1 MLVTRLPKSLAIPRA
16 YLLTISALSL
26 LLSLVPTICGGVEVR
41 VTGDH
46 VNLRAGASEES
57 EVVAQVAKGD
67 ILQVSGNA
75 GGDWVSVMP
84 PATAS
89 LWVYGDL
96 VKDGVVAAS
105 KAQVRA
111 GPGISYKV
119 VGTLEKDRKITV
131 QDATGEWFKIEPPTG
146 CVLWISG
153 KYVEQVGKEVVVAD
167 APQAPVQPS
176 APAAEK
182 QEKQEPAKPSAVP
195 APQPVATN
203 QHPKTVAS
211 HPRDAAADTGQ
222 LFLKNLIDTMEQG
235 KSIEYEG
242 VLNYSSFVLGRP
254 SRYILVI
261 QDKNARL
268 VDSCYVMG
276 KQAQFD
282 ALVGRRVRVTGKE
295 YWVQGSRSSVVVPSR
310 ITLLPRNTGSR

>member
-1 MLVTRLPKSLAIPRA
+1 VTRLPRSLAIPGA
-16 YLLTISALSL
+16 YLMSVSALSFL
-26 LLSLVPTICGGVEVR
+26 CSVLPTTCGGVEVR
-41 VTGDH
+41 VIGDR
-46 VNLRAGASEES
+46 VNLRAAASEES
-57 EVVAQVAKGD
+57 EVVAQAARGD
-67 ILQVSGNA
+67 VLEVTGSPT
-75 GGDWVSVMP
+75 GDWVSVVP

-89 LWVYGDL
+89 LWIYGDL
-96 VKDGVVAAS
+96 VKTGVVAAA

-119 VGTLEKDRKITV
+119 VGTLEKERNVTV
-131 QDATGEWFKIEPPTG
+131 QDATGEWFKIEPPAG
-146 CVLWISG
+146 CVLWISA
-153 KYVEQVGKEVVVAD
+153 KYVQQVGKEAVAAD
-167 APQAPVQPS
+167 TSQGQVQPPVV
-176 APAAEK
+176 PAAEK
-182 QEKQEPAKPSAVP
+182 QNKQEPPKPSVEVT
-195 APQPVATN
+195 PQPVATN
-203 QHPKTVAS
+203 QRPKVVAPHPQDT
-211 HPRDAAADTGQ
+211 ADTGQ

-276 KQAQFD
+276 KPAQFD
-282 ALVGRRVRVTGKE
+282 ALVGRRIRVTGKE

-310 ITLLPRNTGSR
+310 ITLLPRNADGR

>member
-1 MLVTRLPKSLAIPRA
+1 MLVTKSSRSLAIPGT
-16 YLLTISALSL
+16 YLLSISALSL
-26 LLSLVPTICGGVEVR
+26 LCSVLPTVCNGVEVR

-46 VNLRAGASEES
+46 VNLRAAASEES
-57 EVVAQVAKGD
+57 EVVAQVARGD
-67 ILQVSGNA
+67 LLQVSGNP
-75 GGDWVSVMP
+75 GVDWVSVVP

-89 LWVYGDL
+89 LWIYGDL
-96 VKDGVVAAS
+96 VKDGAVVSS

-119 VGTLEKDRKITV
+119 VGTLEKERKVTV
-131 QDATGEWFKIEPPTG
+131 QDATGEWFKIEPPAG

-153 KYVEQVGKEVVVAD
+153 KYVEQVGKEAVVAD
-167 APQAPVQPS
+167 ASQGHAQPPVV
-176 APAAEK
+176 PAVEK
-182 QEKQEPAKPSAVP
+182 QEKQEPPKRSAEVT
-195 APQPVATN
+195 PQPVATN
-203 QHPKTVAS
+203 QPSRAVAV
-211 HPRDAAADTGQ
+211 HPRETADTGQ
-222 LFLKNLIDTMEQG
+222 LFLKNLIETMEQG
-235 KSIEYEG
+235 KSVEYEG

-276 KQAQFD
+276 KQTQFD

-310 ITLLPRNTGSR
+310 ITLLPRNTDSH